1 MDGYKARLVIN
12 GEQTEGEGEISF
24 SDGKTTLSATFP
36 DEEIVKSV
44 VFVPEEEACFLEK
57 RGELTFRARFVSGE
71 ESVMVCETP
80 YGEMEIP
87 VWTMRYRHKSTENKV
102 TLWLSYVLPYC
113 EVGGDAEESA
123 ALPLDRAMATPGR
136 AVIVINAKDEEVCG
150 AENGVFGG
158 KEPVSEEPIGE
169 EPVSEEPD
177 GVSEG
182 AFDETACGA
191 EVSAAEEAAEDS
203 EEAVIGEK
211 ITLLFTLEKKIPVC

>member
-24 SDGKTTLSATFP
+24 SDGKTTLSATFSG
-36 DEEIVKSV
+36 EEIVKSV
-44 VFVPEEEACFLEK
+44 GFVPEEEACFLEK
-57 RGELTFRARFVSGE
+57 RGELTFRARFVPGE
-71 ESVMVCETP
+71 ESEMVCETP
-80 YGEMEIP
+80 YGEMRIP

-113 EVGGDAEESA
+113 EMGGDAEESA
-123 ALPLDRAMATPGR
+123 SLPLDRAMATPGR
-136 AVIVINAKDEEVCG
+136 AFIVINAKDEAACG
-150 AENGVFGG
+150 AESGVFG
-158 KEPVSEEPIGE
+158 GE

-182 AFDETACGA
+182 AFDEAACGA
-191 EVSAAEEAAEDS
+191 EAAAAEEAVEDS

-211 ITLLFTLEKKIPVC
+211 ITLLFTLEKKVPVC